1 METFCAE
8 ELFRIIEVSQNF
20 PLNLKFEL
28 KDFKTSFDFSD
39 PIIYSI
45 LFDRKIIY
53 IGYSFEDK
61 QKDIRKS
68 RWTKQLETIL
78 FRGYRVGL
86 NKKTFEKFDVLF
98 KNKLEQRNHS
108 DIKIKKIDVMTS
120 VNRINFAAKNW
131 NEIKAIS
138 SKNDSLLKR
147 ISFQIEV
154 SSKSIQKQ
162 DLQER
167 VKELIVLHKPRCNG

>member
-1 METFCAE
+1 MKTFSAE

-98 KNKLEQRNHS
+98 KNKLEQRNYS
-108 DIKIKKIDVMTS
+108 DIKIKKKDVMTS

>member
-8 ELFRIIEVSQNF
+8 ELFRIFEVSQNF

-45 LFDRKIIY
+45 LFDGKIIY

-86 NKKTFEKFDVLF
+86 NLTSFKEFEKSLKHKIE
-98 KNKLEQRNHS
+98 KNCNS
-108 DIKIKKIDVMTS
+108 NITTKKKDVMTS
-120 VNRINFAAKNW
+120 VNRIVFATKNW
-131 NEIKAIS
+131 NEIKGLS
-138 SKNDSLLKR
+138 SKNETLLNR
-147 ISFQIEV
+147 IHFQIQD
-154 SSKSIQKQ
+154 STGQSIKKDFQ
-162 DLQER
+162 DR
-167 VKELIVLHKPRCNG
+167 VKELIKQQNPKCNG

>member
-8 ELFRIIEVSQNF
+8 ELFRIFEVSQNF

-28 KDFKTSFDFSD
+28 KDFKTSFNFSV
-39 PIIYSI
+39 PIIYSL
-45 LFDRKIIY
+45 LFDGNPIY
-53 IGYSFEDK
+53 IGYSFKDK

-86 NKKTFEKFDVLF
+86 NLTSFKEFEKSLKHKIE
-98 KNKLEQRNHS
+98 KNCNS
-108 DIKIKKIDVMTS
+108 NITTKKKDVMTS

-138 SKNDSLLKR
+138 SNNDSLLKR

-154 SSKSIQKQ
+154 SSKSIPKQ
-162 DLQER
+162 DLQDR
-167 VKELIVLHKPRCNG
+167 VKELIKQINPCCNG

>member
-28 KDFKTSFDFSD
+28 KDFNTSFNFSD

-45 LFDRKIIY
+45 LLDKKPIY

-78 FRGYRVGL
+78 FRGYRVCL

-98 KNKLEQRNHS
+98 KNKLEQRYHS
-108 DIKIKKIDVMTS
+108 DIKVKKKDVMTS
-120 VNRINFAAKNW
+120 VNRIKFAAKNW
-131 NEIKAIS
+131 NEIKGLS
-138 SKNDSLLKR
+138 PKNETLLNR
-147 ISFQIEV
+147 IHFQIQD
-154 SSKSIQKQ
+154 STGLSIKKDIQ
-162 DLQER
+162 DR
-167 VKELIVLHKPRCNG
+167 VKELIKQINPCCNG

>member
-1 METFCAE
+1 MPSFLATDIFKIVA
-8 ELFRIIEVSQNF
+8 VSNTF

-28 KDFKTSFDFSD
+28 KDLKTSFDFSD

-45 LFDRKIIY
+45 LFDEKPIY

-98 KNKLEQRNHS
+98 KNKLEQRYHS
-108 DIKIKKIDVMTS
+108 DIKVKKKDVMTS

-131 NEIKAIS
+131 NEIKGLS
-138 SKNDSLLKR
+138 SKNETLLNR
-147 ISFQIEV
+147 IHFQIQD
-154 SSKSIQKQ
+154 STGLSIKK

>member
-28 KDFKTSFDFSD
+28 KDLQTSFNFANR
-39 PIIYSI
+39 IIYSI
-45 LFDRKIIY
+45 LFDGKIIY
-53 IGYSFEDK
+53 IGYSYEDK

-98 KNKLEQRNHS
+98 KNKLEQRYHS
-108 DIKIKKIDVMTS
+108 DIKVKKKDVMTS

-138 SKNDSLLKR
+138 SNNDSLLKR
-147 ISFQIEV
+147 ISFQIKV
-154 SSKSIQKQ
+154 SSKSIPKK
-162 DLQER
+162 DLQ
-167 VKELIVLHKPRCNG
+167 VKAKELIKNRKPCCNG

>member
-1 METFCAE
+1 MPSFLATDIFKIVA
-8 ELFRIIEVSQNF
+8 VSNTF

-45 LFDRKIIY
+45 LFDGKIIY

-98 KNKLEQRNHS
+98 KNKLEQRNYS
-108 DIKIKKIDVMTS
+108 DIKIKKKDVMTS

-138 SKNDSLLKR
+138 SNNDSLLKR

-154 SSKSIQKQ
+154 SSKSIPKQ
-162 DLQER
+162 DLQDR
-167 VKELIVLHKPRCNG
+167 VKELIELHKPRCNG

>member
-8 ELFRIIEVSQNF
+8 ELFRIIDVSQNF

-86 NKKTFEKFDVLF
+86 NKKTFEKFDILF
-98 KNKLEQRNHS
+98 KNILEQRNHS
-108 DIKIKKIDVMTS
+108 DIKIKKKDVMTS

-138 SKNDSLLKR
+138 SNNDSLLKR

-154 SSKSIQKQ
+154 SSKSIPKQ
-162 DLQER
+162 DLQDR
-167 VKELIVLHKPRCNG
+167 VKELIKQINPCCNG

>member
-1 METFCAE
+1 MKTFSAE

-45 LFDRKIIY
+45 LFDGKPIY
-53 IGYSFEDK
+53 IGYSFEAK

-86 NKKTFEKFDVLF
+86 NKKAFLEFEKSL
-98 KNKLEQRNHS
+98 KHKIEKQCHS
-108 DIKIKKIDVMTS
+108 NITVKKKDVMTS
-120 VNRINFAAKNW
+120 VNRLVFATKNW
-131 NEIKAIS
+131 NEIKGLS
-138 SKNDSLLKR
+138 SKNETLLNR
-147 ISFQIEV
+147 IHFQIQD
-154 SSKSIQKQ
+154 STGLSIKK
-162 DLQER
+162 DFQER
-167 VKELIVLHKPRCNG
+167 VKELIEQHKPCCNG

>member
-1 METFCAE
+1 
-8 ELFRIIEVSQNF
+8 
-20 PLNLKFEL
+20 LNL
-28 KDFKTSFDFSD
+28 TSF
-39 PIIYSI
+39 
-45 LFDRKIIY
+45 K
-53 IGYSFEDK
+53 E
-61 QKDIRKS
+61 
-68 RWTKQLETIL
+68 
-78 FRGYRVGL
+78 
-86 NKKTFEKFDVLF
+86 FEKSL
-98 KNKLEQRNHS
+98 KHKIEKQCHS
-108 DIKIKKIDVMTS
+108 NITVKKKDVMTS
-120 VNRINFAAKNW
+120 VNRIVFATKNW

>member
-8 ELFRIIEVSQNF
+8 ELFRIIDVSQNF

-28 KDFKTSFDFSD
+28 KDLKTSFNFSD

-45 LFDRKIIY
+45 LFDKKPIY

-86 NKKTFEKFDVLF
+86 NKKTFEKFDILF
-98 KNKLEQRNHS
+98 KNILEQRNHS
-108 DIKIKKIDVMTS
+108 DIKIKKKDVMTS

-131 NEIKAIS
+131 NEIKGLCA
-138 SKNDSLLKR
+138 KNETLLNQ
-147 ISFQIEV
+147 IHFQI
-154 SSKSIQKQ
+154 Q
-162 DLQER
+162 DLTGLSIKKDFQER
-167 VKELIVLHKPRCNG
+167 VKELIEQHKPCCNG

>member
-8 ELFRIIEVSQNF
+8 ELFRIFEVSQNF

-45 LFDRKIIY
+45 LFDGKIIY

-86 NKKTFEKFDVLF
+86 NLTSFKEFEKSLKHKIE
-98 KNKLEQRNHS
+98 KNCNS
-108 DIKIKKIDVMTS
+108 NITTKKKDVMTS
-120 VNRINFAAKNW
+120 VNRIVFATKNW
-131 NEIKAIS
+131 NEIKGLS
-138 SKNDSLLKR
+138 SKNETLLNR
-147 ISFQIEV
+147 IHFQIQD
-154 SSKSIQKQ
+154 STGLSIKKDFQ
-162 DLQER
+162 DR
-167 VKELIVLHKPRCNG
+167 VKELIKQQNPKCNG

>member
-1 METFCAE
+1 MKTFSAKDI
-8 ELFRIIEVSQNF
+8 FKIVEVSSLF
-20 PLNLKFEL
+20 PLNLKFIL
-28 KDFKTSFDFSD
+28 KDIQPNFDFSE
-39 PIIYSI
+39 PCVYSI
-45 LFDRKIIY
+45 LFDGNPIY
-53 IGYSFEDK
+53 VGYSFNDK

-98 KNKLEQRNHS
+98 KNKLEQRYHS
-108 DIKIKKIDVMTS
+108 DIKIKKKDVMTS
-120 VNRINFAAKNW
+120 VNRIKFTAKNW

-138 SKNDSLLKR
+138 SNNDSLLKR

-154 SSKSIQKQ
+154 SSKSIPKK
-162 DLQER
+162 DLQ
-167 VKELIVLHKPRCNG
+167 VKAKELIKNRKPCCNG

>member
-1 METFCAE
+1 MKTFSAK

-28 KDFKTSFDFSD
+28 KDLQTSFNFADS
-39 PIIYSI
+39 IIYSI
-45 LFDRKIIY
+45 LFDGNPIY

-86 NKKTFEKFDVLF
+86 NLTSFKELEKSLKHKIE
-98 KNKLEQRNHS
+98 KNYHS
-108 DIKIKKIDVMTS
+108 DITVKKKDVMTS
-120 VNRINFAAKNW
+120 VNRIVFATKNW
-131 NEIKAIS
+131 NEIKGLS
-138 SKNDSLLKR
+138 SKNETLLNR
-147 ISFQIEV
+147 IHFQIQD
-154 SSKSIQKQ
+154 STGLSIKKDFQ
-162 DLQER
+162 DR
-167 VKELIVLHKPRCNG
+167 VKELIKQQNPRCNG

>member
-8 ELFRIIEVSQNF
+8 ELFRIFDVSQNF

-28 KDFKTSFDFSD
+28 KDFKTSFNFSD

-45 LFDRKIIY
+45 LFDGNPIY

-98 KNKLEQRNHS
+98 KNKLEQRNYS
-108 DIKIKKIDVMTS
+108 DIKIKKKDVMTS

-138 SKNDSLLKR
+138 SNNDSLLKR

-154 SSKSIQKQ
+154 SSKSIPKQ
-162 DLQER
+162 DLQDR
-167 VKELIVLHKPRCNG
+167 VKELIKQINPCCNG

>member
-1 METFCAE
+1 MKTFSAD

-28 KDFKTSFDFSD
+28 KDFKTSFNFSV
-39 PIIYSI
+39 PIIYSL
-45 LFDRKIIY
+45 LFDGNPIY
-53 IGYSFEDK
+53 IGYSFKDK

-86 NKKTFEKFDVLF
+86 NLTSFKEFEKSLKHKIE
-98 KNKLEQRNHS
+98 KNCNS
-108 DIKIKKIDVMTS
+108 NITTKKKDVMTS

-138 SKNDSLLKR
+138 SNNDSLLKR

-154 SSKSIQKQ
+154 SSKSIPKQ
-162 DLQER
+162 DLQDR
-167 VKELIVLHKPRCNG
+167 VKELIKQINPCCNG

>member
-1 METFCAE
+1 MKTFSAE

-28 KDFKTSFDFSD
+28 KDFKTSFNFSD

-86 NKKTFEKFDVLF
+86 NLTSFKEFEKSL
-98 KNKLEQRNHS
+98 KQKLGEQDS
-108 DIKIKKIDVMTS
+108 TSIKTRITDVMTS
-120 VNRINFAAKNW
+120 SNRIIFASKYW
-131 NEIKAIS
+131 EEIKKLDS
-138 SKNDSLLKR
+138 NNDTFLKR

-154 SSKSIQKQ
+154 SSKSIPKQ
-162 DLQER
+162 NLQDR
-167 VKELIVLHKPRCNG
+167 VNELIEQHKPFCNG

>member
-8 ELFRIIEVSQNF
+8 ELFRIIDVSQNF

-28 KDFKTSFDFSD
+28 KDLKTSFNFSD

-45 LFDRKIIY
+45 LFDKKPIY

-98 KNKLEQRNHS
+98 KNKLEQRNYS
-108 DIKIKKIDVMTS
+108 DIKIKKKDVMTS

-138 SKNDSLLKR
+138 SNNETLLKR
-147 ISFQIEV
+147 IYFQIED
-154 SSKSIQKQ
+154 SNGLSIKKDFQ
-162 DLQER
+162 DR
-167 VKELIVLHKPRCNG
+167 VKELIEQRKPFCNG

>member
-1 METFCAE
+1 MKTFSAE

-45 LFDRKIIY
+45 LFDGKPIY
-53 IGYSFEDK
+53 IGYSFKDK

-98 KNKLEQRNHS
+98 KNKLEQRNYS
-108 DIKIKKIDVMTS
+108 DIKIKKKDVMTS

-138 SKNDSLLKR
+138 SNNDSLLKR

-154 SSKSIQKQ
+154 SSKSIPKQ

>member
-28 KDFKTSFDFSD
+28 KDFNTSFNFSD

-45 LFDRKIIY
+45 LLDKKPIY

-86 NKKTFEKFDVLF
+86 NLTSFKEFEKSL
-98 KNKLEQRNHS
+98 KHKIEKQCHS
-108 DIKIKKIDVMTS
+108 NITVKKKDVMTS
-120 VNRINFAAKNW
+120 VNRIVFATKNW

>member
-8 ELFRIIEVSQNF
+8 ELFRIIDVSQNF

-28 KDFKTSFDFSD
+28 KDLKTSFNFSD

-45 LFDRKIIY
+45 LFDKKPIY

-86 NKKTFEKFDVLF
+86 NKKTFEKFDILF
-98 KNKLEQRNHS
+98 KNILEQRNHS
-108 DIKIKKIDVMTS
+108 DIKIKKKDVMTS

-131 NEIKAIS
+131 NEIKGLCT
-138 SKNDSLLKR
+138 KNETLLNQ
-147 ISFQIEV
+147 IHFQIQD
-154 SSKSIQKQ
+154 STGLSIKK
-162 DLQER
+162 DFQER
-167 VKELIVLHKPRCNG
+167 VKELIEQHKPCCNG

>member
-28 KDFKTSFDFSD
+28 KDFNTSFNFANR
-39 PIIYSI
+39 IIYSI
-45 LFDRKIIY
+45 LFDGKIIY
-53 IGYSFEDK
+53 IGYSYEDK

-86 NKKTFEKFDVLF
+86 NLTSFKEFEKSL
-98 KNKLEQRNHS
+98 KHKIEKQCHS
-108 DIKIKKIDVMTS
+108 NITVKKKDVMTS
-120 VNRINFAAKNW
+120 VNRIVFATKNW

-162 DLQER
+162 DLQ
-167 VKELIVLHKPRCNG
+167 VKAKELIKHRKPRCNG

>member
-8 ELFRIIEVSQNF
+8 ELFRIFEVSQNF

-45 LFDRKIIY
+45 LFDGKIIY

-98 KNKLEQRNHS
+98 KNKLEQRNYS
-108 DIKIKKIDVMTS
+108 DIKIKKKDVMTS

-138 SKNDSLLKR
+138 SNNDSLLKR

-154 SSKSIQKQ
+154 SSKSIPKQ
-162 DLQER
+162 DLQDR
-167 VKELIVLHKPRCNG
+167 VKELIKQINPCCNG